1 MAESEHNDTIT
12 IREIEYT
19 IRLTNKETRSQDL
32 CELLRLELIRFDD
45 STKKAVSENPIRDFL
60 KTNIEHSIEFSDN
73 TKVYLL
79 NYTEEGSLSLIF
91 TMLLI
96 ADSNYGNALQA
107 IDYFIKN
114 TIGGYFEEILERHL
128 PVSISVHESGNKS
141 VINTGKKPGKTES
154 IAPFHRDYLTIILST
169 LAIMIALGFGMIS
182 LFQKKPDPEFKN
194 DTIEYQFKY
203 LDSIIEN
210 KIKQSLEEKNYTIQI
225 QKRSESD
232 SIQNAKSMKNK

>member
-12 IREIEYT
+12 IREIEYS
-19 IRLTNKETRSQDL
+19 IRLTNKESRAYDL
-32 CELLRLELIRFDD
+32 CELLRLELTRFED

-60 KTNIEHSIEFSDN
+60 KTNIEHGIEFSDN

-96 ADSNYGNALQA
+96 ADSNYGDAIQA
-107 IDYFIKN
+107 IDSFIKN
-114 TIGGYFEEILERHL
+114 TISGYFEEILERHL
-128 PVSISVHESGNKS
+128 PVSISVYESGNNS
-141 VINTGKKPGKTES
+141 VFNTERKAVKPGS
-154 IAPFHRDYLTIILST
+154 IITSRRDYLAIILST
-169 LAIMIALGFGMIS
+169 LAVLIAVGLS
-182 LFQKKPDPEFKN
+182 LVWIIQKKPNPEFKN
-194 DTIEYQFKY
+194 DKIEYQFKY

-210 KIKQSLEEKNYTIQI
+210 KIKQSLEDKNYDIQI